1 MKEDINTLV
10 KSEESKK
17 EYKPRVLKGI
27 VYIIKNRCK
36 GCGFCIEYCPK
47 QILEASQDF
56 NDKGYHYPVVV
67 DEEGCENCKV
77 CEDICPDLA
86 IFSIDPHS

>member
-1 MKEDINTLV
+1 MKLEG
-10 KSEESKK
+10 SKK
-17 EYKPRVLKGI
+17 EYKPRGLKGI

-36 GCGFCIEYCPK
+36 ECGFCIEYCPK

>member
-1 MKEDINTLV
+1 V